1 MMVVLW
7 MVVVMIVVMTV
18 MMAVVMAVVMAVS
31 VIVSFLVVV
40 VRHALLLSGADSPPR
55 RGKGQSD
62 RQ

>member
-1 MMVVLW
+1 MMVVLR
-7 MVVVMIVVMTV
+7 MVIVMTV
-18 MMAVVMAVVMAVS
+18 MMAVVMPMIMVVS

-55 RGKGQSD
+55 RAKGQSD